1 MLKKRISKR
10 KKDIPIVNKNFLGL
24 SISNF
29 AGLVFVVI
37 LTLLLS
43 AIVSKTAILTNSIGA
58 YFIGSV
64 MISSI
69 VVGFIASK
77 KSELKGI
84 VSGVVSSIIFSFI
97 ITILML
103 LFSRAQLSPK
113 TIFLYI
119 AIVICGTIGGI
130 VGANTKRRK

>member
-29 AGLVFVVI
+29 VGLVFVVI

-64 MISSI
+64 MIGSI

-84 VSGVVSSIIFSFI
+84 ISGVVSSIIFSFI

>member
-1 MLKKRISKR
+1 MLKKRTSKR

-43 AIVSKTAILTNSIGA
+43 AIISKTAILTNSIGA
-58 YFIGSV
+58 YFICSI

-84 VSGVVSSIIFSFI
+84 ISGVVSSIIFSFI
-97 ITILML
+97 VTILML
-103 LFSRAQLSPK
+103 LFSRAQLSSK

>member
-1 MLKKRISKR
+1 MLKKRTSKR

-43 AIVSKTAILTNSIGA
+43 AIISKTAILTNSIGA
-58 YFIGSV
+58 YFICSI

-84 VSGVVSSIIFSFI
+84 ISGVVSSIIFSFI
-97 ITILML
+97 VTILML
-103 LFSRAQLSPK
+103 LFSRAQLIPK

-119 AIVICGTIGGI
+119 AIVIWGTIGGI